1 MKLAMHGGGSLEVS
15 EDAFGA
21 KFNEAL
27 IHQVITAYMAGG
39 RAGTKAQKT
48 RAEVRGGGR
57 KPFKQKGTGRARA
70 GTTRGPIW
78 VGGGRAFAAK
88 PRDYSQKVNRKMYQA
103 AMRSV
108 FSELVR
114 QERLILVDEIELAR
128 PKTRDLVA
136 LLKGLGLERVLILV
150 DECTDNL
157 RLSARNLYQV
167 EIVDIGSLNPLA
179 LVRFEKVLA
188 TAAAVKARRGAS
200 VMMVNLANEKL
211 MSVLVGP
218 HLSEK
223 SSRVAERVKQFVFKV
238 RRDADK
244 AQVKRAVEL
253 MFDVKVTAVQVVH
266 VAGKVRRL
274 GRSIGRRQDWKKAY
288 VTLAEGQDIDFHG
301 NP

>member
-1 MKLAMHGGGSLEVS
+1 MKHAMHGGGSLEVS

-48 RAEVRGGGR
+48 RAEVSGGGR
-57 KPFKQKGTGRARA
+57 KPFKQKGSGRARA

-114 QERLILVDEIELAR
+114 QDRLIVVDEIELAR

-136 LLKGLGLERVLILV
+136 YLQGLGLERVLILV
-150 DECTDNL
+150 DECKDNL
-157 RLSARNLYQV
+157 RLSALNLHQV

-179 LVRFEKVLA
+179 LVRHEKVLA
-188 TAAAVKARRGAS
+188 TAAAVKA
-200 VMMVNLANEKL
+200 
-211 MSVLVGP
+211 VGER
-218 HLSEK
+218 LS
-223 SSRVAERVKQFVFKV
+223 
-238 RRDADK
+238 
-244 AQVKRAVEL
+244 
-253 MFDVKVTAVQVVH
+253 
-266 VAGKVRRL
+266 
-274 GRSIGRRQDWKKAY
+274 
-288 VTLAEGQDIDFHG
+288 
-301 NP
+301 